1 MNNILYTSYIGTD
14 VIKVYNENKEKSLI
28 SLYDYI
34 TKRIGNRVY
43 GTSADYVH
51 IDTKKRK
58 WYSRHRGITVIGT
71 YNCKSRNNIN
81 KKNKDLW
88 KIKSNISSQLNTL
101 INNYI
106 KVFEPYLNEYV
117 NYSQTL
123 YTNIYNYYQA
133 QINNNQ
139 NVKNIMDKYNQVF
152 DDMMNNIED
161 NIIKNNNFKFD
172 TEFDSCLNNFEK
184 NINELQENYYK
195 NFYLKNYEDFL
206 EYPDEIQ
213 FKIDKYKDEL
223 NESVDNIKAK
233 IKISYQQRIN
243 NVLKETKNFIQDIHD
258 FNYQYIMI
266 NLNNFNPNEE
276 YYNIKKKYNKRI
288 FYFLFK

>member
-1 MNNILYTSYIGTD
+1 MILSFSDEFINYLETCFNKIKNDIINYINTKLKSINKYKFNDDIIKNNFDLIEKTYEEILVLTDNINKIFNDDNFITKIKLYTISIGTD
-14 VIKVYNENKEKSLI
+14 VIKVYDENKEKSLI
-28 SLYDYI
+28 DLYDYI
-34 TKRIGNRVY
+34 NKRIGNRVY

-51 IDTKKRK
+51 IYTKKRK
-58 WYSRHRGITVIGT
+58 WYHRRRRVTVVDT

-81 KKNKDLW
+81 KINKDLS

-101 INNYI
+101 INNYT

-184 NINELQENYYK
+184 ILMN
-195 NFYLKNYEDFL
+195 
-206 EYPDEIQ
+206 
-213 FKIDKYKDEL
+213 
-223 NESVDNIKAK
+223 
-233 IKISYQQRIN
+233 
-243 NVLKETKNFIQDIHD
+243 
-258 FNYQYIMI
+258 
-266 NLNNFNPNEE
+266 
-276 YYNIKKKYNKRI
+276 
-288 FYFLFK
+288 